1 MMKMEKWMKLILNKM
16 FIFFNPIKF
25 QMKVLVAV
33 KRVIDYSVK
42 VRVKPDFSGVVK
54 QNIKHSMNPFDEI
67 AMEEAVK
74 LKEKGLVKEVWN
86 SI

>member
-1 MMKMEKWMKLILNKM
+1 M

>member
-1 MMKMEKWMKLILNKM
+1 MEKWMKLILNKM

>member
-1 MMKMEKWMKLILNKM
+1 
-16 FIFFNPIKF
+16 
-25 QMKVLVAV
+25 MKVLVAV

-74 LKEKGLVKEVWN
+74 LKEKGLVKEV
-86 SI
+86 